1 MRGFLNDTA
10 CKNHCRKYKSEVK
23 QMPQNKSENITKT
36 TQVSVLPDEIKDRK
50 KRLVKF
56 GSLAVFSLVIIIF
69 FTMHMTIK

>member
-1 MRGFLNDTA
+1 
-10 CKNHCRKYKSEVK
+10 
-23 QMPQNKSENITKT
+23 MPQNKSENITKT